1 MFKDKCHMTCEQ
13 GRISQVKF
21 SIKIILIMISCP
33 ISYPYTFT
41 FLSDSIPKDTVDED
55 PIDETPDGNVAA
67 LTANGID
74 PAGKYIT
81 VFESYT

>member
-1 MFKDKCHMTCEQ
+1 MTCEP

-21 SIKIILIMISCP
+21 SIKIILISCP
-33 ISYPYTFT
+33 ISHHCIFT
-41 FLSDSIPKDTVDED
+41 LLSDYTPKDTVDEN
-55 PIDETPDGNVAA
+55 PIDEIPDGNVAA

>member
-1 MFKDKCHMTCEQ
+1 MTCEP
-13 GRISQVKF
+13 GRISHVKF
-21 SIKIILIMISCP
+21 SIKIILIIDEISCP
-33 ISYPYTFT
+33 ISYPHTFT
-41 FLSDSIPKDTVDED
+41 FLSDSIPKDTVDEN
-55 PIDETPDGNVAA
+55 PIDEIPDGNVAA

>member
-1 MFKDKCHMTCEQ
+1 MFKDKCHMTCEP
-13 GRISQVKF
+13 GRISQDQF
-21 SIKIILIMISCP
+21 SIKIILISWT

-41 FLSDSIPKDTVDED
+41 FLSDSIPKDTVDEN
-55 PIDETPDGNVAA
+55 PIDEIPDGNVAA